1 MSELTLVEILLPLA
15 LFTAAS
21 VQAAGGM
28 GFGLIAGPVMI
39 ATLGSSVGIQAA
51 VMLNLLVALVAC
63 MVASMAGRNVR
74 FDLLLPMVPGVVVGM
89 LGGLIA
95 SLLVPE
101 LMMKTVLCLTL
112 AWICL
117 PAKSTSEE
125 VKPHALRFAITSGVM
140 GGALA
145 IPGPAAAIYLRSVIS
160 NTQAF
165 RSSMMPLLVFVY
177 LGTGM
182 GIFFTQGIDPTAIQV
197 SLSSGPAAIAGLL
210 FGMLVSRWISDGSL
224 KRLTQGILIAT
235 LLSLVVTTTK
245 DLLALAA

>member
-1 MSELTLVEILLPLA
+1 V

-51 VMLNLLVALVAC
+51 VMLNLMVALVAC
-63 MVASMAGRNVR
+63 MVGRNIR
-74 FDLLLPMVPGVVVGM
+74 FDLLLPMVPGVLMGM
-89 LGGLIA
+89 LVGLVA
-95 SLLVPE
+95 SLIVPE
-101 LMMKTVLCLTL
+101 LAMKTILCLTL
-112 AWICL
+112 GWICL
-117 PAKSTSEE
+117 PARRTGEE
-125 VKPHALRFAITSGVM
+125 VKLHTLKFAMTSGVM

-177 LGTGM
+177 LG
-182 GIFFTQGIDPTAIQV
+182 IDAAAIEV
-197 SLSSGPAAIAGLL
+197 SLTSGPAAIAGLL
-210 FGMLVSRWISDGSL
+210 FGILVSRWISDEAL

-235 LLSLVVTTTK
+235 LLSLVITTTK
-245 DLLALAA
+245 DLIALAT

>member
-1 MSELTLVEILLPLA
+1 MSELTLVEILLPLV
-15 LFTAAS
+15 LFIAAS

-51 VMLNLLVALVAC
+51 VILNLLVALVAC
-63 MVASMAGRNVR
+63 MVGRNIR
-74 FDLLLPMVPGVVVGM
+74 FDILLPMIPGVLMGM
-89 LGGLIA
+89 LVGLVA
-95 SLLVPE
+95 SLIVPE
-101 LMMKTVLCLTL
+101 LAMKTILCLTL
-112 AWICL
+112 GWICL
-117 PAKSTSEE
+117 PARRTGEE
-125 VKPHALRFAITSGVM
+125 VKLHTLKFAMTSGVM

-177 LGTGM
+177 LGTGV
-182 GIFFTQGIDPTAIQV
+182 GIFFTQGIDAAAIEV
-197 SLSSGPAAIAGLL
+197 SLTSGPAAIAGLL
-210 FGMLVSRWISDGSL
+210 FGILVSRWISDEAL

-235 LLSLVVTTTK
+235 FLSLVMTTTK
-245 DLLALAA
+245 DLIALAT